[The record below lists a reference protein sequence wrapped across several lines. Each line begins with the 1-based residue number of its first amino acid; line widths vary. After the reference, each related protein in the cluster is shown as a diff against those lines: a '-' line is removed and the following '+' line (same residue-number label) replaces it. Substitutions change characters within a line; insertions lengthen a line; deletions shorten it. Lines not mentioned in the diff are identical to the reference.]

1 MSVER
6 WVTGFLVEDGLVHTT
21 SGHSDTTGC
30 VRWLE
35 TTYCGRDTTRKYICS
50 GRNEERIATCLKC
63 LAREP
68 ARRS

>member
-6 WVTGFLVEDGLVHTT
+6 WITGFLVIDGLVHTT

-35 TTYCGRDTTRKYICS
+35 TTYCGRDTTNKYIS
-50 GRNEERIATCLKC
+50 SPREARVVTCLKC
-63 LAREP
+63 LSREP